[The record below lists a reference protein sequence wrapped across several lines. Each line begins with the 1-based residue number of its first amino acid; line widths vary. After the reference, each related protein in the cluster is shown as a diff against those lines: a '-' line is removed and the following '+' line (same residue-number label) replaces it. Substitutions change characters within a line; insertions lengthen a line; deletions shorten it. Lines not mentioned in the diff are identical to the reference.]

1 MKKHTVARLALI
13 ASLTCFVAGC
23 SSDDTKDRDAGGS
36 GDDATAQTDK
46 GLIADLFMGEG
57 GTASCGPDIYPC
69 GASGTRKGDLVENYS
84 FIGFSDPDSFCKPA
98 KDRAIDFNT
107 KIQRSFADWYLPPA
121 NCPDK
126 KKKLLWVTVSA
137 GWCPPCIDE
146 IRSTMSEI
154 KNGTFPPEVDVV
166 DILFENGDQSPVT
179 EEWAKTEWYRR
190 VGLNYTLLL
199 DPSFKMGKYFDRESV
214 PFNMLIDLSTMKI
227 VFAATGNVLQEV
239 GAAIQQFL
247 KGS

>member
-1 MKKHTVARLALI
+1 MKKRTVAPLWLI
-13 ASLTCFVAGC
+13 LPLSLFVAGC
-23 SSDDTKDRDAGGS
+23 SSDDNKEADAGGP
-36 GDDATAQTDK
+36 GEDATAQIDE
-46 GLIADLFMGEG
+46 GLLADLFLGEG
-57 GTASCGPDIYPC
+57 GATCGPEIYPC

-98 KDRAIDFNT
+98 KDRVIDFNT
-107 KIQRSFADWYLPPA
+107 KIQRSFGDWYLPPA

-137 GWCPPCIDE
+137 GWCPPCIEE
-146 IRSTMSEI
+146 IRTTMTEI
-154 KNGTFPPEVDVV
+154 KNGSFPPEVDVV

-179 EEWAKTEWYRR
+179 EEWAKTEWVSR

-214 PFNMLIDLSTMKI
+214 PFNLLVDLSNMKI
-227 VFAATGNVLQEV
+227 LFAQTGNVLDKV

-247 KGS
+247 QGS